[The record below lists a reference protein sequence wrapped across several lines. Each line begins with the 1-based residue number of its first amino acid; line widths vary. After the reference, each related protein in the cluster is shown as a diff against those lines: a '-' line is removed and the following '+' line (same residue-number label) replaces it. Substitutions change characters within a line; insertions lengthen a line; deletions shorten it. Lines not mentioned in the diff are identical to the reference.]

1 MEVNEKERE
10 RLYKKVLHRLGAP
23 VRAIELEREQLDS
36 LLETA
41 VDDYSEIMN
50 NWLTE
55 SQWGS
60 LANLDLDIQDVHKK
74 LMTRDLDFVRQFTF
88 AYSKQVGLNASGT
101 YELKKDYVTLEKNV
115 QTYSIPANREI
126 NEVLWFTPPSLDQS
140 IVDPFM
146 GMFGFGGT
154 GMGMAQVGMGA
165 QYISPSF
172 DILLRMQ
179 DRNLKN
185 RLLRSEFTYKITGG
199 PNGTKILHLL
209 NVPGGRYDFTSQ
221 AFYQGRVWYM
231 YYDTADKDRDAC
243 LAQNKDI
250 IRLPSDV
257 PLENIPYEDLNDQSK
272 TWVRRYFTALMKE
285 ALGRT
290 RGKFSGKLKIPDD
303 ELTLDYNE
311 LLGESKT
318 EMSDLRLEM
327 VTRLDRMRNETML
340 ERKAKEGENLNKA
353 LSYVPFKNPYNVI

>member
-1 MEVNEKERE
+1 M
-10 RLYKKVLHRLGAP
+10 
-23 VRAIELEREQLDS
+23 
-36 LLETA
+36 
-41 VDDYSEIMN
+41 
-50 NWLTE
+50 
-55 SQWGS
+55 
-60 LANLDLDIQDVHKK
+60 
-74 LMTRDLDFVRQFTF
+74 
-88 AYSKQVGLNASGT
+88 
-101 YELKKDYVTLEKNV
+101 
-115 QTYSIPANREI
+115 
-126 NEVLWFTPPSLDQS
+126 LWFTPPSLDQS